1 MALTKVLTAKQREVL
16 HAYRTQEFRFLIN
29 SGSVRSGKTYIDNY
43 LFLLELDRVRKLA
56 KQLGDSNPKY
66 ILAGVSSGTIY
77 TNIISELGN
86 QFRIAPKTD
95 RFGHY
100 HLLGIEIV
108 PAYTGSIRG
117 MASIRGMT
125 SYGAYINEASL
136 ADQNVFQEI
145 NNRCSRPGAHII
157 CDTNPD
163 HPEHWLKTQYIDKE
177 NDSGKTLYFNFKL
190 EENTTLD
197 QSYIEGLKATT
208 PTGMF
213 YDRSILGLWVSGQG
227 LVYPEFDRRTMT
239 ISRQQAFDET
249 YERFFVGVDWGFNHK
264 TVFTV
269 MGYRDGVYTLMEEH
283 AASYEQIAYWVDVAK
298 DIKERFG
305 NIPFYCDTANPE
317 HIYDLSQAGIRAMNA
332 NKNVLNGIEYV
343 AGAMH
348 NDKFRVVYDDCPQF
362 RKEIYNYA
370 WNEKTGDVIK
380 KDDDCMDSMRYAMY
394 NDYLDHLEE
403 SMSVEELARL
413 KRYM

>member
-1 MALTKVLTAKQREVL
+1 MALLSQMTAKQRKVL
-16 HAYRTQEFRFLIN
+16 HAYRTEDFRFLIN
-29 SGSVRSGKTYIDNY
+29 SGAVRSGKTYIDNY
-43 LFLLELDRVRKLA
+43 LFLLELSRVRKLA
-56 KQLGDSNPKY
+56 KASDDVNPKY

-86 QFRIAPKTD
+86 QFRLSPETD

-100 HLLGIEIV
+100 HLLGVEIV

-125 SYGAYINEASL
+125 AYGAYINEASL

-145 NNRCSRPGAHII
+145 NNRCSKSGAHII

-163 HPEHWLKTQYIDKE
+163 HPEHWLKTQYIDNVDGE
-177 NDSGKTLYFNFKL
+177 DKTLYFNFSL
-190 EENTTLD
+190 EDNTALD
-197 QSYIEGLKATT
+197 PDYVEGLKATT
-208 PTGMF
+208 PSGMY
-213 YDRSILGLWVSGQG
+213 YDRAILGLWVSGEG
-227 LVYPEFDRRTMT
+227 LVYSEFDKKKMT
-239 ISRQQAFDET
+239 ISRQQAFGES

-269 MGYRDGVYTLMEEH
+269 VGYRDGVYTLMEEH
-283 AASYEQIAYWVDVAK
+283 AGSYKQMDYWIKVAE
-298 DIKERFG
+298 DIKDRFG

-317 HIYDLSQAGIRAMNA
+317 HIYDLNKSGIRALNA
-332 NKNVLNGIEYV
+332 NKNVMNGIEYV

-348 NDKFRVVYDDCPQF
+348 NGRFRVVYDDCPQF
-362 RKEIYNYA
+362 RKEIYKYA
-370 WNEKTGDVIK
+370 WNDKTGDVIK

-394 NDYLDHLEE
+394 NDYLDHIEE
-403 SMSVEELARL
+403 GMSAEELAKLR
-413 KRYM
+413 RYL